1 MTFNTDYRLNRHH
14 KFKQNHR
21 KYVADL
27 ETKDLVEVNEVE
39 WDILERY
46 GTQTQYQIV
55 EALKEK
61 YKVNVI
67 LDGITRLERLGKHGQ
82 LLTQIPTSAKSSNA
96 LQPINR
102 KRKVLVPFEF
112 TEEKSSL
119 DYITYLNRFHLLTA
133 LAESTALET
142 LGFMD
147 AESGTR
153 DSKNL
158 EALGEIRIRHIE
170 GGERNI
176 FTSAWY
182 AREGYDGILLLS
194 QSLTD
199 NLLYYQIPDVP
210 IVHCIESTQKLQS
223 SMLETLLHL
232 HASQKATD
240 TLVVKA
246 SWMKEWL
253 SEFDIPEKHICV
265 IPEGINVVEP
275 ISKGVAKQHTA
286 TLFKKP
292 MFTQHPVVGLISGF
306 EPNQS
311 AQWITE
317 FAQANRHLAIF
328 VYDSVLAQHYKNP
341 PDNVVI
347 FGADSQ
353 EMASILPVFLQALDL
368 VCFPAMPGTPF
379 SVVLE
384 AMAYGTPCVAMT
396 KYGLPSEVSGAGV
409 SVECQWDN
417 FGNFHVPMPELSATI
432 NAGLVPSDMRAA
444 FEGVAKRFPQ
454 KFTWQKTAQKLI
466 KLFEKSQTLETGTY
480 QTAVN
485 LFPPIFCRRYNPN
498 TFETTSDAYRLGI
511 NRYEHLE
518 KALGET
524 LLTQHKTAEVA
535 SVFKHFKA
543 KTAEA
548 RDHDDRDRVTS
559 ESIPTSTQF
568 SKSDGFQSSPWEPN
582 DMDENSEQ
590 LEWSQIQQPPFRSYE
605 NSLSEGISRNR
616 TVRTDAA

>member
-1 MTFNTDYRLNRHH
+1 MRFNTDYRLNRHH
-14 KFKQNHR
+14 KFERNDR

-27 ETKDLVEVNEVE
+27 ETNDIVEVNAVE
-39 WDILERY
+39 WDILQRY

-61 YKVNVI
+61 YKVNAI
-67 LDGITRLERLGKHGQ
+67 FDGIARLERLGKHGQ
-82 LLTQIPTSAKSSNA
+82 LLTQIPTSAKKSKA
-96 LQPINR
+96 LQPVDR
-102 KRKVLVPFEF
+102 KLRILVPFEF
-112 TEEKSSL
+112 TEEKPSL
-119 DYITYLNRFHLLTA
+119 DYITHLNRFHLLTV

-147 AESGTR
+147 AENSSG

-158 EALGEIRIRHIE
+158 EALGAIRIRQID
-170 GGERNI
+170 GGERNT
-176 FTSAWY
+176 FTPAWY

-194 QSLTD
+194 QSLAD
-199 NLLYYQIPDVP
+199 DLLYYQIPDVP
-210 IVHCIESTQKLQS
+210 IVHCIENTQKLQS

-232 HASQKATD
+232 HASQKASD

-253 SEFDIPEKHICV
+253 SESGIPERHICV

-275 ISKGVAKQHTA
+275 ISKALAKQHTA
-286 TLFKKP
+286 TIFHKP

-306 EPNQS
+306 EPYQG

-328 VYDSVLAQHYKNP
+328 VYDSVLAHHYKNP

-353 EMASILPVFLQALDL
+353 EMSSILPVFFQALDL
-368 VCFPAMPGTPF
+368 VCFPAMPGTPV
-379 SVVLE
+379 SMVLE
-384 AMAYGTPCVAMT
+384 AMAYGVPCIAMT
-396 KYGLPSEVSGAGV
+396 KYGLPPEVSGAGV

-417 FGNFHVPMPELSATI
+417 FGNFHVPMCELSATI

-444 FEGVAKRFPQ
+444 FEGVARRFPQ
-454 KFTWQKTAQKLI
+454 KYTWQETAQKLSQ
-466 KLFEKSQTLETGTY
+466 LFEKSQSLETGTH
-480 QTAVN
+480 QTGVN

-535 SVFKHFKA
+535 SVFKHFKT
-543 KTAEA
+543 KT
-548 RDHDDRDRVTS
+548 
-559 ESIPTSTQF
+559 SIPTSTQF
-568 SKSDGFQSSPWEPN
+568 GTSDGFQSSAWESN
-582 DMDENSEQ
+582 DIDESSGQ
-590 LEWSQIQQPPFRSYE
+590 LEQSQIQQSPFRSYE
-605 NSLSEGISRNR
+605 DSEAKSISSKRLIR
-616 TVRTDAA
+616 ADAA

>member
-1 MTFNTDYRLNRHH
+1 MRFNTDYRLNRHH
-14 KFKQNHR
+14 KFKQNDR

-27 ETKDLVEVNEVE
+27 ETNAIVEVNGVE
-39 WDILERY
+39 WDILQRY
-46 GTQTQYQIV
+46 GMQTQYQIV
-55 EALKEK
+55 EALKGK
-61 YKVNVI
+61 YKVNAI
-67 LDGITRLERLGKHGQ
+67 FDGIARLERLGKHGQ
-82 LLTQIPTSAKSSNA
+82 LLTQIPTSAKQPNA
-96 LQPINR
+96 LQPIDH
-102 KRKVLVPFEF
+102 KPKILVPFEF

-119 DYITYLNRFHLLTA
+119 DYITHLNRFQLLTA
-133 LAESTALET
+133 LTESTLLET
-142 LGFMD
+142 LGFTN
-147 AESGTR
+147 AENGSG

-158 EALGEIRIRHIE
+158 EALGDIRIRQIE
-170 GGERNI
+170 SGEKNT

-182 AREGYDGILLLS
+182 AREGYDGMLLLS

-199 NLLYYQIPDVP
+199 NLSYYQIPDVP
-210 IVHCIESTQKLQS
+210 IVHCIENTQKLQN

-232 HASQKATD
+232 HASQKESDAF
-240 TLVVKA
+240 VVKA

-253 SEFDIPEKHICV
+253 SEFGIPERHLCV
-265 IPEGINVVEP
+265 IPEGINVVQP
-275 ISKGVAKQHTA
+275 ISKALAKQHTA
-286 TLFKKP
+286 TLFHKP

-306 EPNQS
+306 EPNQG

-317 FAQANRHLAIF
+317 FAHANRHLAIF

-353 EMASILPVFLQALDL
+353 EMASILPVFFQALDL
-368 VCFPAMPGTPF
+368 VCFPAMPGTPC

-384 AMAYGTPCVAMT
+384 AMAYGVPCVAMT
-396 KYGLPSEVSGAGV
+396 KYGLPPEVSDAGV

-417 FGNFHVPMPELSATI
+417 FGNFHVPMRELSATI

-444 FEGVAKRFPQ
+444 FEGVARRFPQ
-454 KFTWQKTAQKLI
+454 KYTWQKTAQKLTQ
-466 KLFEKSQTLETGTY
+466 LFEKNQSLETGTH

-543 KTAEA
+543 KT
-548 RDHDDRDRVTS
+548 
-559 ESIPTSTQF
+559 SIPTSTQF
-568 SKSDGFQSSPWEPN
+568 SKNDGFQSSPWEPN
-582 DMDENSEQ
+582 DIDESGEQ
-590 LEWSQIQQPPFRSYE
+590 LNQSQIQQPLFRNYE
-605 NSLSEGISRNR
+605 DSEAKDISRNR
-616 TVRTDAA
+616 VIRADAA